1 MATLTHERHSLFES
15 MAVKAKK
22 QIGLQ
27 FRHVKIAVGIT
38 IGSALTIT
46 ILQSKLPL
54 PLSGTRLSDHMRE
67 VRYQPFTG
75 NESAFLEF
83 KKESVRKTLHMK
95 VLRAWPADTQA
106 NRTACANEW
115 REQSA
120 WKAFCSSLN
129 QQTIVALEPLGRQP
143 LFIAFVPASSKAN
156 IPVGESVELIA
167 GKFMLA
173 QSMYSLLP
181 SNSKMQSTNVTDI
194 AGLDAIR

>member
-1 MATLTHERHSLFES
+1 MATLTHERHSLFVS
-15 MAVKAKK
+15 MALKAKK
-22 QIGLQ
+22 QIVLQ

-67 VRYQPFTG
+67 VRYQPFSG

-106 NRTACANEW
+106 NRTACANES

-143 LFIAFVPASSKAN
+143 LFIAFVRVLSKAN

-173 QSMYSLLP
+173 QSMYSLPP